1 MKESAPT
8 SVSVSMRRTA
18 YISGVMLAGLL
29 CMPLYASAAIIS
41 KPFEVSGWIPY
52 WRAATGT
59 AETIQNL
66 DVFTEVNPFGYT
78 VTKDGK
84 LWDAAV
90 LPQDPWTT
98 LQAEAKK
105 NNVRYIPSV
114 MWSDAD
120 AMHTVLSN
128 PKLRK
133 AHIQMIVDEVY
144 VNNYDGIDIDYE
156 GKYAKTR
163 PYFSLFLKELY
174 AAMGNKWV
182 QCTIESRTP
191 LDSRYSSPEAIPDD
205 IEYANDFV
213 QINKYCDRVRFM
225 TYDQQTADV
234 KLGASAVEPYGPVSD
249 VRWVEKAI
257 KEAMKDIPKK
267 KIVIGVPTYGYEWD
281 VKAYSDGYTYDLL
294 WSFNPRYGIELAQK
308 YNITPMRNEGGEMG
322 FTYIPEGS
330 TASIPIPRTALA
342 WPGNLVASAAAA
354 VAEQQNTN
362 VDFRM
367 MTWSDAYAIQQKIEL
382 AKKLGVRGVAI
393 FKIDGGQ
400 DPEMWNTLRN

>member
-1 MKESAPT
+1 MKVFSMIH
-8 SVSVSMRRTA
+8 VSVRMRQ
-18 YISGVMLAGLL
+18 YIVGAALAASL
-29 CMPLYASAAIIS
+29 CFVPADASAAIIA
-41 KPFEVSGWIPY
+41 KKFEISGWIPY

-59 AETIQNL
+59 QETLANL

-90 LPQDPWTT
+90 MPQEPWTT

-105 NNVRYIPSV
+105 QGVRYIPSI
-114 MWSDAD
+114 MWSDPD
-120 AMHTVLSN
+120 AIHTVLST
-128 PKLRK
+128 PSLRK
-133 AHIQMIVDEVY
+133 AHVKMIVDEVM

-163 PYFSLFLKELY
+163 PYFSQFLKELY

-191 LDSRYSSPEAIPDD
+191 LDSRYESPEDIPKD
-205 IEYANDFV
+205 IEYANDFTA
-213 QINKYCDRVRFM
+213 INKYCDRVRFM
-225 TYDQQTADV
+225 TYDQQTVDV
-234 KLGASAVEPYGPVSD
+234 KLGAAAEGPYGPVSD

-257 KEAMKDIPKK
+257 REAMKTIPKN

-281 VKAYSDGYTYDLL
+281 VTAYADGYTYDLL

-308 YNITPMRNEGGEMG
+308 HNITPARNEGGEMG
-322 FTYIPEGS
+322 FTYIPEHS
-330 TASIPIPRTALA
+330 TASIPIVRTAIS

-354 VAEQQNTN
+354 VAQAQNTN
-362 VDFRM
+362 VTFRM
-367 MTWSDAYAIQQKIEL
+367 MTWSDAEAIDQKIEL

-393 FKIDGGQ
+393 FKIDGGG
-400 DPEMWNTLRN
+400 DPLMWDHLRN